1 MNPGKN
7 NHLFLSSCLAL
18 GDSGEPRSW
27 VCGMACRSQADP
39 LTGWGWALPESQE
52 IVYFVAGQVSGPG
65 ERMWAQEEQ
74 DKAGVGGVGV
84 LL

>member
-1 MNPGKN
+1 
-7 NHLFLSSCLAL
+7 
-18 GDSGEPRSW
+18 
-27 VCGMACRSQADP
+27 MACRSQADP